1 MAEENEKKRGSI
13 VTILQNNIVP
23 VAVVMCIFLLFIP
36 IPKLLVDLAMILN
49 LALSIIILLVVVQLP
64 RPSDFQTFPR
74 VILFQTL
81 FSLGINISSTRL
93 ILTGKVVNGDLVG
106 QSDMVNAFA
115 SIVAGDNL
123 VVGFVIFII
132 LIVVQVLVVTKGAG
146 RVSEVA
152 ARFSLDSMNQKL
164 FDIDNRLNTGVIDE
178 QQAEALKAEVR
189 RDIDFYS
196 NMDGS
201 SKFVSGNVKAGI
213 VITVVNL
220 LGGILMG
227 TVLASMF
234 GNQTMGIAQAMQT
247 YSRLTIGDGLT
258 SQLPSIIISFATG
271 LLVTGTKSD
280 ETFDQQLKKEFASDG
295 RIYEIVAV
303 VLAAAGVIFSIN
315 GRPSLLA
322 ILLPVGALFFYIGM
336 RMTREV
342 AAKNLAFQQTQANAK
357 ETSSQTPSSLDSEPI
372 VMLDPLSLE
381 LGYALIPLVDKDKGA
396 ELLDRI
402 SRIRIEARH
411 DIGLDIPKIR
421 IQDNMTLE
429 PNDYSF
435 KIEGIEAGH
444 ASVRLGYVMAMDT
457 GDVIEKM
464 EGEATK
470 DPTFGME
477 AIWVPDEN
485 RSEAESRGYVVVD
498 APTIISTHITEII
511 RTHAAEMINRQSVS
525 VILDKVKEK
534 NSVLVDEVLNT
545 AKISYGT
552 IEKVLQNLLKEK
564 VSIRN
569 YVKILETMA
578 NYAHVSQNSW
588 DLTAKVR
595 EALGLQICMQYVDK
609 DEKKLRVMRLSPELS
624 ELVVQNAYVPP
635 DGSDPYVGFDPV
647 DRRRWNAAFEASM
660 GRISKMGYM
669 PIILCQTNIRQLV
682 HSAIEREIPGAVVLA
697 EFEVYA
703 AGNNITTEI
712 IDEITDVSI

>member
-1 MAEENEKKRGSI
+1 MADENKRGSI
-13 VTILQNNIVP
+13 VSILQNNIVP
-23 VAVVMCIFLLFIP
+23 VAIVLCVFLLFIP
-36 IPKLLVDLAMILN
+36 IPKIFVDLSMILN
-49 LALSIIILLVVVQLP
+49 LALSVIILLVVVQLP

-93 ILTGKVVNGDLVG
+93 ILAGQIQNGSLIG
-106 QSDMVNAFA
+106 QSAMVNAFA

-164 FDIDNRLNTGVIDE
+164 FDIDNRLNSGVIDE
-178 QQAEALKAEVR
+178 QQAELLKEEIR

-213 VITVVNL
+213 VITIVNL
-220 LGGILMG
+220 IGGIIAG
-227 TVLASMF
+227 TVLAGDKAM
-234 GNQTMGIAQAMQT
+234 TVTEAMQT

-258 SQLPSIIISFATG
+258 SQLPSLIISFATG
-271 LLVTGTKSD
+271 LLVTGTKSE
-280 ETFDQQLKKEFASDG
+280 ETFDQQLKKEFAVDG
-295 RIYEIVAV
+295 RIYQIVSI
-303 VLAAAGVIFSIN
+303 VLLVAGIVFSIN
-315 GRPSLLA
+315 GQPSLLA
-322 ILLPVGALFFYIGM
+322 VLLPVGGLLFYIGI
-336 RMTREV
+336 RMSREETAKKMAV
-342 AAKNLAFQQTQANAK
+342 AQAQS
-357 ETSSQTPSSLDSEPI
+357 SSQASAQSSSQSEGEPI

-457 GDVIEKM
+457 GDVMEKM

-477 AIWVPDEN
+477 AIWLPEDK

-511 RTHAAEMINRQSVS
+511 RWHAAEMINRQAVS
-525 VILDKVKEK
+525 VILEKVKEK
-534 NSVLVDEVLNT
+534 NAVLVDEVLNT
-545 AKISYGT
+545 LKVSYGT
-552 IEKVLQNLLKEK
+552 IEKVLQNLLAEK

-569 YVKILETMA
+569 YVKILETIA
-578 NYAHVSQNSW
+578 NYAHVSQNPW

-595 EALGLQICMQYVDK
+595 EALGLQICMQYVDPE
-609 DEKKLRVMRLSPELS
+609 EKKLRVMRLSQELT
-624 ELVVQNAYVPP
+624 ELVQQRAYVPP
-635 DGSDPYVGFDPV
+635 DGSAPYVGFDPV
-647 DRRRWNAAFEASM
+647 ESRRWHNAFEASM
-660 GRISKMGYM
+660 GRISKMGFA
-669 PIILCQTNIRQLV
+669 PIILCVSPIRQLV
-682 HSAIEREIPGAVVLA
+682 HSAIEREIPGAVVLSDM
-697 EFEVYA
+697 EVYA
-703 AGNNITTEI
+703 AGKNVKVEI
-712 IDEITDVSI
+712 IDEITDVEI

>member
-1 MAEENEKKRGSI
+1 MADENKRGSI
-13 VTILQNNIVP
+13 VSILQNNIVP
-23 VAVVMCIFLLFIP
+23 VAIVLCVFLLFIP
-36 IPKLLVDLAMILN
+36 IPKIFVDLSMILN
-49 LALSIIILLVVVQLP
+49 LALSVIILLVVVQLP

-93 ILTGKVVNGDLVG
+93 ILAGQIQNGALIG
-106 QSDMVNAFA
+106 QSAMVNAFA

-164 FDIDNRLNTGVIDE
+164 FDIDNRLNSGVIDE
-178 QQAEALKAEVR
+178 QQAELLKEEIR

-213 VITVVNL
+213 VITIVNL
-220 LGGILMG
+220 IGGIIAG
-227 TVLASMF
+227 TVLAGDKAM
-234 GNQTMGIAQAMQT
+234 TVTEAMQT

-258 SQLPSIIISFATG
+258 SQLPSLIISFATG
-271 LLVTGTKSD
+271 LLVTGTKSE
-280 ETFDQQLKKEFASDG
+280 ETFDQQLKKEFAVDG
-295 RIYEIVAV
+295 RIYQIVSI
-303 VLAAAGVIFSIN
+303 VLLVAGIVFSIN
-315 GRPSLLA
+315 GQPSLLA
-322 ILLPVGALFFYIGM
+322 VLLPVGGLLFYIGI
-336 RMTREV
+336 RMSREETAKKMAV
-342 AAKNLAFQQTQANAK
+342 AQAQS
-357 ETSSQTPSSLDSEPI
+357 SSQASAQSSSQSEGEPI

-457 GDVIEKM
+457 GDVMEKM

-477 AIWVPDEN
+477 AIWLPEDK

-511 RTHAAEMINRQSVS
+511 RWHASEMINRQAVS
-525 VILDKVKEK
+525 VILEKVKEK
-534 NSVLVDEVLNT
+534 NAVLVDEVLNT
-545 AKISYGT
+545 LKVSYGT
-552 IEKVLQNLLKEK
+552 IEKVLQNLLAEK

-569 YVKILETMA
+569 YVKILETIA
-578 NYAHVSQNSW
+578 NYAHVSQNPW

-595 EALGLQICMQYVDK
+595 EALGLQICMQYVDPE
-609 DEKKLRVMRLSPELS
+609 EKKLRVMRLSQELT
-624 ELVVQNAYVPP
+624 ELVQQRAYVPP
-635 DGSDPYVGFDPV
+635 DGSAPYVGFDPV
-647 DRRRWNAAFEASM
+647 ESRRWHNAFEASM
-660 GRISKMGYM
+660 GRISKMGFA
-669 PIILCQTNIRQLV
+669 PIILCVSPIRQLV
-682 HSAIEREIPGAVVLA
+682 HSAIEREIPGAVVLSDM
-697 EFEVYA
+697 EVYA
-703 AGNNITTEI
+703 AGKNVKVEI
-712 IDEITDVSI
+712 IDEITDVEI